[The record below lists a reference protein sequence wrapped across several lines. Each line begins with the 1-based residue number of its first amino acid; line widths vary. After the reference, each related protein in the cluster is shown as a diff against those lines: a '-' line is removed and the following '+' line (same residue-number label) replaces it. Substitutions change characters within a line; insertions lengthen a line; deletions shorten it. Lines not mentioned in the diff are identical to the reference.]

1 MQARRAEAIRARDRS
16 PSCGR
21 WNIHGCIGR
30 DLHHT
35 PPSYPAGWSLLAM
48 DRIWAEP
55 PESLIETRAWK
66 SGLSRLA
73 SDHLPVRALLRFQA
87 NSADR

>member
-1 MQARRAEAIRARDRS
+1 MQARRVDAIKARDHR
-16 PSCGR
+16 PSCAR

-30 DLHHT
+30 DLGHA
-35 PPSYPAGWSLLAM
+35 PPSYPAGRPLLAL